1 MSTALRALAL
11 ATLASL
17 AACQTV
23 GPDYQLPSTAAVNRP
38 DLQAKLGEGNPNVV
52 SAPVP
57 ANWWQLYHDPRLD
70 QLVREALASNT
81 DLRVAAANIARARF
95 QTEQAEAEGGFNA
108 SVSAEAQRLQE
119 SGQAFLL
126 TEKVPVAN
134 IGAASIKT
142 SYEFDLWGTLKRG
155 VEAANANADAAQ
167 AAADTARITVVA
179 DVVRAYTQVCAAN
192 EERDIALHSLDLQQ
206 QGVNLAQ
213 RLRDAG
219 RGDETQV
226 TRTQTQFKSLRAELP
241 RYQAERAAGLYR
253 LSMLLAKPVEQ
264 LPAGVGDCAELP
276 HIAQL
281 LPVGDG
287 ATLLKRRPDVRRAER
302 QLAAATAR
310 IGVATGQLYPDISIG
325 ATVGTVGI
333 LDELGDP
340 STNRWGFGPLISW
353 TIPTN
358 GARARI
364 REAEAATQGA
374 LASFDGVVLNAVRE
388 AQTSLST
395 YAAVL
400 ERRDA
405 LAEAERSAHQAAD
418 QSHQFYLAG
427 RQSFLEDLQAT
438 RTYTTARAQ
447 LAEANT
453 RVAME
458 QINLFLAL
466 GGGWESAPA
475 TVGARGR
482 PSGEAGGGA
491 RE

>member
-1 MSTALRALAL
+1 MNGLWRAL
-11 ATLASL
+11 TLTGLVTGLVSL

-23 GPDYQLPSTAAVNRP
+23 GPDYHLPANAALQRP
-38 DLQAKLGEGNPNVV
+38 DLQGNLGTDNPNVV

-57 ANWWQLYHDPRLD
+57 NDWWRLYHDPRLD
-70 QLVREALASNT
+70 ALVRQALASNT
-81 DLRVAAANIARARF
+81 DLRVAAANIARARY
-95 QTEQAEAEGGFNA
+95 QTEQAKAEGGFNA
-108 SVSAEAQRLQE
+108 SISAEAQRLQE

-126 TEKVPVAN
+126 TEKVPVDN

-142 SYEFDLWGTLKRG
+142 SYQFDLWGTLKRG

-192 EERDIALHSLDLQQ
+192 EERDIALRSLELQQ
-206 QGVNLAQ
+206 QGVDLAQ

-253 LSMLLAKPVEQ
+253 LSMLLARPVEQ

-287 ATLLKRRPDVRRAER
+287 SSLLKRRPDIRRAER

-325 ATVGTVGI
+325 ATVGTVG
-333 LDELGDP
+333 LLEDLGGP
-340 STNRWGFGPLISW
+340 ATNRWGFGPMISW
-353 TIPTN
+353 TVPTN

-388 AQTSLST
+388 AQTSLSS
-395 YAAVL
+395 YAAAL

-418 QSHQFYLAG
+418 QTHQFYLAG

-438 RTYTTARAQ
+438 RTYTSARAQ

-453 RVAME
+453 QVAML
-458 QINLFLAL
+458 QIDLFLAL
-466 GGGWESAPA
+466 GGGWE
-475 TVGARGR
+475 R
-482 PSGEAGGGA
+482 
-491 RE
+491 